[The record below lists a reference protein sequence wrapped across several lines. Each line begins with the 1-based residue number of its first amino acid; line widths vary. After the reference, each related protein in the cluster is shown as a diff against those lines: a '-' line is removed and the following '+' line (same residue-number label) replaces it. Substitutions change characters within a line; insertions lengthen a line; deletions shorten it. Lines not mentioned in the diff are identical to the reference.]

1 MNLSSCS
8 FVVIVKYVYAVFS
21 SHINLTLVFTSSVS
35 CNLTHFRFN
44 GYVFPIKDV

>member
-21 SHINLTLVFTSSVS
+21 LVFTSSVS
-35 CNLTHFRFN
+35 CNLTHFRFY
-44 GYVFPIKDV
+44 GYVFPIIDV